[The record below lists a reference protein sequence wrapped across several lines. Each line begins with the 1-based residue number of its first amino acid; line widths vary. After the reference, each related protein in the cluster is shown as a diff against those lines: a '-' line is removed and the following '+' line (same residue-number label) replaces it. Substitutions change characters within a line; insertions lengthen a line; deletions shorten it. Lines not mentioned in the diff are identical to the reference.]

1 MRLAPAVLAA
11 WLVLALWLLAMP
23 AAGPIVFEEI
33 ATAAGLHFVSDSCPT
48 PNKNQ
53 PETMLAGVALL
64 DYDRDGWLDIYLV
77 NGAAIPSL
85 EKESPRYFNRLFR
98 NEGGRRFTD
107 VTEKAG
113 LAGSGYGMGAAVG
126 DFDNDGWPDLYLA
139 NVNGN
144 QLFRNQR
151 DGTFADVTAKAGVA
165 GGVRNGRKMWT
176 VAAGW
181 FDYNNDG
188 LLDLFLSNY
197 CVWEPNKD
205 PFCGPSPQLRAYCHP
220 RMYDPLPNTLYR
232 NNGDGTFTDV
242 SAETGIARHLGKGMG
257 VAFADFDGDGFT
269 DVFVANDTMP
279 NFFFRNVAGKRF
291 EESALALG
299 VAMTE
304 DSRVL
309 SGMGADFRDV
319 DNDGRPDIWFTALEY
334 ETFPLF
340 LAMQG
345 GFTDATRTSALARLT
360 RPLSGWSNFIA
371 DLDNDGWKDLFVARS
386 NVLDNVEKIT
396 SRPYHEPN
404 SVFRNLGRTPVRFE
418 DVSATAGPDFQ
429 TPAAHRGAAFGD
441 IDNDGRLDAVV
452 TVLNGPVKLF
462 HNISPSGHHWLLFQ
476 LQGTRSNRMGLGAV
490 IRVET
495 PSGRVLYN
503 HATTSTGY
511 AASSDARV
519 HFGLGRENLARRVE
533 IRWPSG
539 VRQTLTNVAADR
551 IVPVIEPA
559 PR

>member
-1 MRLAPAVLAA
+1 MKIWPLILAS
-11 WLVLALWLLAMP
+11 LVLAQSAS
-23 AAGPIVFEEI
+23 GPIVFEDI
-33 ATAAGLHFVSDSCPT
+33 AAKAGLNFRADSCPT

-64 DYDRDGWLDIYLV
+64 DYDGDGWLDIYLV

-85 EKESPRYFNRLFR
+85 EKESPKYFNRLYR
-98 NEGGRRFTD
+98 NNGDLTFTD

-113 LAGSGYGMGAAVG
+113 VAGSGYGMGAAVG
-126 DFDNDGWPDLYLA
+126 DYDNDGRPDLYVA

-144 QLFRNQR
+144 ELFHNNG
-151 DGTFADVTAKAGVA
+151 DGTFTNVTARAGLA

-181 FDYNNDG
+181 FDYDNDG
-188 LLDLFLSNY
+188 RLDLFLSNY

-205 PFCGPSPQLRAYCHP
+205 PFCGPSRQVRAYCHP
-220 RMYDPLPNTLYR
+220 RFYEPLPNTLYH

-242 SAETGIARHLGKGMG
+242 SSQTGIARHLGKGMG
-257 VAFADFDGDGFT
+257 VAFADYDGDGYT

-279 NFFFRNVAGKRF
+279 NVLFHNIGGRRF
-291 EESALALG
+291 EESALLLG

-319 DNDGRPDIWFTALEY
+319 DNDGRPDIWHTALEY

-340 LAMQG
+340 LNSQA
-345 GFTDATRTSALARLT
+345 GFSDATRTSGLARLT

-371 DLDNDGWKDLFVARS
+371 DLDNDGWKDLFAARS
-386 NVLDNVEKIT
+386 NVLDNVEQIS
-396 SRPYHEPN
+396 SRPYAEPN
-404 SVFRNLGRTPVRFE
+404 SVFRNLGSRPVRFE
-418 DVSATAGPDFQ
+418 DVSTGAGAGFQ
-429 TPAAHRGAAFGD
+429 SPAAHRGAAFGD
-441 IDNDGRLDAVV
+441 LDNDGRIDAVV
-452 TVLNGPVKLF
+452 TVLNGPLRLF
-462 HNISPSGHHWLLFQ
+462 HNVTRNGNHWLVFQ
-476 LQGTRSNRMGLGAV
+476 LEGRRSNRMGLGAV

-495 PSGRVLYN
+495 ADGRLLYN

-511 AASSDARV
+511 AASSDPRV
-519 HFGLGRENLARRVE
+519 HFGLGTAASARSVE

-539 VRQTLTNVAADR
+539 IRQVLENVPADR
-551 IVPVIEPA
+551 IVHVTEPDA
-559 PR
+559 P

>member
-1 MRLAPAVLAA
+1 MKIWPLIFAP
-11 WLVLALWLLAMP
+11 LVLAETAS
-23 AAGPIVFEEI
+23 GPIVFEDI
-33 ATAAGLHFVSDSCPT
+33 AAKTGLNFRADSCPT

-64 DYDRDGWLDIYLV
+64 DYDGDGWLDIYLV

-85 EKESPRYFNRLFR
+85 EKESPKYFNRLFR
-98 NEGGRRFTD
+98 NNGDLTFAD

-113 LAGSGYGMGAAVG
+113 VAGSGYGMGAAVG
-126 DFDNDGWPDLYLA
+126 DYDNDGWPDLYVA

-144 QLFRNQR
+144 ELFHNNG
-151 DGTFADVTAKAGVA
+151 DGTFTNVTARAGVA

-181 FDYNNDG
+181 FDYDNDG
-188 LLDLFLSNY
+188 RLDLFLSNY

-205 PFCGPSPQLRAYCHP
+205 PFCGPSRQVRAYCHP
-220 RMYDPLPNTLYR
+220 RFYEPLPNTLYH

-242 SAETGIARHLGKGMG
+242 SGQTGIARHLGKGMG
-257 VAFADFDGDGFT
+257 VTFADYDGDGYT

-279 NFFFRNVAGKRF
+279 NVLFHNIGGRRF
-291 EESALALG
+291 EESALLLG

-319 DNDGRPDIWFTALEY
+319 DNDGRPDIWHTALEY

-340 LAMQG
+340 LNSQA
-345 GFTDATRTSALARLT
+345 GFSDATRTSGLARLT

-371 DLDNDGWKDLFVARS
+371 DLDNDGWKDLFAARS
-386 NVLDNVEKIT
+386 NVLDNVEQIS
-396 SRPYHEPN
+396 SRPYAEPN
-404 SVFRNLGRTPVRFE
+404 SVFRNLGSRPVRFE
-418 DVSATAGPDFQ
+418 DVSASAGASFQ
-429 TPAAHRGAAFGD
+429 SPAAHRGAAFGD
-441 IDNDGRLDAVV
+441 LDNDGRIDAVV
-452 TVLNGPVKLF
+452 TVLNGPVRLF
-462 HNISPSGHHWLLFQ
+462 HNVTRNGNHWLLFQ
-476 LQGTRSNRMGLGAV
+476 LEGRSSNRMGLGAV

-495 PSGRVLYN
+495 ADGRLLYN

-511 AASSDARV
+511 AASSDPRV
-519 HFGLGRENLARRVE
+519 HFGLGAAASARRVE

-539 VRQTLTNVAADR
+539 IRQVLENVAADR
-551 IVPVIEPA
+551 IVRITEPA
-559 PR
+559 AP